1 MAEQTPYTQG
11 QLMNMATQAARQ
23 EGLDP
28 QVFLSL
34 VAHESGW
41 NPDALSPVG
50 AQGLT
55 QLMPATA
62 RGLGVTS
69 VNDPV
74 QNLRGGA
81 RYLKQQ
87 LDAFGGNM
95 NLALAAYNAGPAA
108 VRKYSG
114 IPPYAETQAYVRN
127 IMGAAPNYK
136 IQGSMGPAPTQS
148 QALPGGTPDTLPT
161 PGGSPGTTVTGM
173 RGQGLIPQ
181 LPRISMGDIG
191 GGFADVTKALRG

>member
-28 QVFLSL
+28 QVFLAL

-87 LDAFGGNM
+87 LDAFGGNY

-108 VRKYSG
+108 VRKYGG
-114 IPPYAETQAYVRN
+114 IPPYSETQNYVKG
-127 IMGAAPNYK
+127 IMGAAPSCK
-136 IQGSMGPAPTQS
+136 IQGGM
-148 QALPGGTPDTLPT
+148 
-161 PGGSPGTTVTGM
+161 SPSPQTTA
-173 RGQGLIPQ
+173 Q
-181 LPRISMGDIG
+181 
-191 GGFADVTKALRG
+191 